1 MIVRR
6 EVRRE
11 RKREM
16 SLNVMLQNAVTEQAL
31 VDEGTLASAHSHA
44 ASHIHTLTHVRR
56 KKERGGSNEWHLKS
70 AIWCT
75 DVRFHLQ
82 TCSQGLVSQQ
92 HFNERLAP
100 NNMRHL

>member
-6 EVRRE
+6 EARRE

-16 SLNVMLQNAVTEQAL
+16 SLNVMQQNAVTEQAL

-56 KKERGGSNEWHLKS
+56 KKERGGKQRMAS
-70 AIWCT
+70 
-75 DVRFHLQ
+75 
-82 TCSQGLVSQQ
+82 
-92 HFNERLAP
+92 
-100 NNMRHL
+100 